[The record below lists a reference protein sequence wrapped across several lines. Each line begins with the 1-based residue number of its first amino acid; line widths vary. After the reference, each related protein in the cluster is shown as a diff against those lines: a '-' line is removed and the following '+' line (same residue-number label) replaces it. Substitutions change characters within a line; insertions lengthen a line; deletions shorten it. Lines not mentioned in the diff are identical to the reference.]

1 MKRRH
6 IYRSII
12 SVCAGTMLLITSGI
26 CAQNRTPIA
35 VEELKSEMLIKT
47 TDLVSVSCDF
57 EQNKH
62 LEYLDAV
69 VSSTGKLVFDKN
81 NRLRWEYKE
90 PFEYLIVINNG
101 KFSIKTDGRINE
113 YDIESNQLFSQIS
126 ELIISS
132 VNGTIFTDPAFGV
145 SAFKNGSE
153 YIVFMEPTVEEMKEV
168 LRKIEM
174 HINVAD
180 FSVNKVIMFE
190 QEDNFTEIKFINKV
204 FNAALPGNTFSCD

>member
-1 MKRRH
+1 MKKRS
-6 IYRSII
+6 IYRNLVMI
-12 SVCAGTMLLITSGI
+12 GTGILMLLSTGAY
-26 CAQNRTPIA
+26 AQNRAPIA
-35 VEELKSEMLIKT
+35 VEELKSEMLSKT
-47 TDLVSVSCDF
+47 ADLVSVSCDF

-101 KFSIKTDGRINE
+101 TFTIKTDGRTNE

-145 SAFKNGSE
+145 KAFKEANE
-153 YIVFMEPTVEEMKEV
+153 YIVFMEPAVEEMREV

-174 HINVAD
+174 HINVND

-204 FNAALPGNTFSCD
+204 FNATLPGNTFSCD